1 MDCPFCNIS
10 AEKFIDESEY
20 AFAIGDI
27 HPVSKGHSLVIP
39 KVHTENYFDLDRS
52 IRIDCWDLVSGLKE
66 MLQQKYSPDGYNV
79 GLNINRIA
87 GQSVLHAHIHIIP
100 RYSGKPKRNFSI
112 ENMGTKHFS
121 E

>member
-1 MDCPFCNIS
+1 MDCPFCKIS
-10 AEKFIDESEY
+10 ADKYIAESGL

-39 KVHTENYFDLDRS
+39 KVHAENYFDLEREQK
-52 IRIDCWDLVSGLKE
+52 IACWDLVSELKE
-66 MLQQKYSPDGYNV
+66 ILQERYNPAGYNV
-79 GLNINRIA
+79 GMNINRIA

-100 RYSGKPKRNFSI
+100 RYSNKAGRNFSI
-112 ENMGTKHFS
+112 ENMGTKLFN

>member
-1 MDCPFCNIS
+1 MDCPFCKIP
-10 AEKFIDESEY
+10 AEKFITESEL

-39 KVHTENYFDLDRS
+39 KVHTENYFDLKREQK
-52 IRIDCWDLVSGLKE
+52 IACWDLVSELKVI
-66 MLQQKYSPDGYNV
+66 LQERYNPGGYNV

-100 RYSGKPKRNFSI
+100 RYSGKSGGNFSI
-112 ENMGTKHFS
+112 ENMASKLFS